1 MIDASIRTGLQQD
14 GYTVNR
20 ARDAVDDRITG
31 LDAGADDYLVKS
43 FDLNELIRNLRGV
56 GYMVPRQT

>member
-1 MIDASIRTGLQQD
+1 MIGAGIRTGLQQD
-14 GYTVNR
+14 GHTVDR

-31 LDAGADDYLVKS
+31 LDAGADDYLVKA
-43 FDLNELIRNLRGV
+43 FALNELIRNLRGV